1 MTMMMMMGTNL
12 EQRGLSGKGGLVQK
26 TAAQFVAQKQLFLER
41 TVQSAILKSW
51 QYLLTSHRQP
61 YH

>member
-51 QYLLTSHRQP
+51 Q
-61 YH
+61 